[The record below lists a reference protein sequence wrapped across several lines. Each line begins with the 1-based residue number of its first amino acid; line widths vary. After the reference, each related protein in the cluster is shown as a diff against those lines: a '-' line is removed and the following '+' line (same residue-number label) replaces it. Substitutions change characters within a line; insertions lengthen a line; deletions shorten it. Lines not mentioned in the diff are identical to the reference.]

1 MQCSACKDNTKFTA
15 GLLRSPFQVLF
26 RSIGFHHMLLS
37 WRQVLGVTVPAPHLC
52 HFLAVTSRACDWC
65 CVLVAH
71 PAACGAVTC
80 LIKRHETLTCRTWWE
95 SVRNLNLSCFFFFF
109 PATDKSMLICQP
121 QLWNVPTAWTIFCTT
136 LVFFV
141 KAFFYW
147 SELTC
152 AEKPCE
158 FNANC
163 YWALTVS
170 SRAIQK
176 DAVGVDVQCMY
187 FKTCLPVLIFSLILL
202 SEYKQVVN

>member
-1 MQCSACKDNTKFTA
+1 MSFSCSDEPCVWLMLCA
-15 GLLRSPFQVLF
+15 GGS
-26 RSIGFHHMLLS
+26 SCCM
-37 WRQVLGVTVPAPHLC
+37 
-52 HFLAVTSRACDWC
+52 WC
-65 CVLVAH
+65 CDLPNQA
-71 PAACGAVTC
+71 PWDSNLQNMMGIGTQF
-80 LIKRHETLTCRTWWE
+80 K
-95 SVRNLNLSCFFFFF
+95 SVMLFFFF